1 MNSILIHLTVLGIL
15 LSLSAFFSGTEAAL
29 FSLKKSDLYRFS
41 RSPKPGENRIS
52 RYMAEADKV
61 LITLLTGNLFVNL
74 SLTALTTS
82 FLLSYFGH
90 YGHFISI
97 AFITPVIII
106 FGEITP
112 KIMAIHSYMDVSR
125 YTFPV
130 YRIFHKI
137 LSPVRYIIILVTD
150 IVIRLFGLKLEHS
163 QLTTE
168 ELGHV
173 VSSGEKLGLIDK
185 KESDIIQNMIRF
197 TKREASNIMYP
208 RNMALFI
215 QKGSS
220 IKDAME
226 IFIENEI
233 VRIPVYGDDYDDI
246 IGMIDSRDLL
256 SCHLGYKK
264 SRNIDKFIKPVEF
277 FPFSR
282 DLGELL
288 NDFLKKKIQIAI
300 VVDEYGGTA
309 GVVTLNSL
317 LSSLLGSGFGSWDTP
332 RKFNIKNAE
341 ENMFIVS
348 GDTQIDE
355 FNSFFNTSFKSSN
368 SDTIGG
374 IIIEDAGSFPAKGDV
389 FYIDNFEFRIRSII
403 KRKIN
408 SLEVR
413 KKERSGQ

>member
-1 MNSILIHLTVLGIL
+1 M
-15 LSLSAFFSGTEAAL
+15 SAFFSGTESAL
-29 FSLKKSDLYRFS
+29 FSLKKSDLYKLS
-41 RSPKPGENRIS
+41 RSSRPGENRIA

-61 LITLLTGNLFVNL
+61 LITLLTGNLFINL

-90 YGHFISI
+90 YGHFVSI
-97 AFITPVIII
+97 AFVTPLIIV

-112 KIMAIHSYMDVSR
+112 KIMAIHSYLEVSR

-130 YRIFHKI
+130 YRIFHKL
-137 LSPVRYIIILVTD
+137 LSPVRYMIILVTD
-150 IVIRLFGLKLEHS
+150 ILIKAFNLKIEHS
-163 QLTTE
+163 LLTTE

-173 VSSGEKLGLIDK
+173 VSSGEKLGLLDK
-185 KESDIIQNMIRF
+185 KESDIIKNMIRF

-208 RNMALFI
+208 RNQAIFI

-220 IKDAME
+220 ISDAME
-226 IFIENEI
+226 LFIENEI
-233 VRIPVYGDDYDDI
+233 VRIPVYGEDFDDI
-246 IGMIDSRDLL
+246 IGVIDSRDIL
-256 SCHLGYKK
+256 SCHLGYRK
-264 SRNIDKFIKPVEF
+264 SRNIDKYIRPVEF

-282 DLGELL
+282 DLSELL

-300 VVDEYGGTA
+300 IVDEYGGTA
-309 GVVTLNSL
+309 GVVTLNAI
-317 LSSLLGSGFGSWDTP
+317 LSALLGSGFGGWDSVKKTTI
-332 RKFNIKNAE
+332 RQCD

-355 FNSFFNTSFKSSN
+355 FNSFFNTSFSSNN

-374 IIIEDAGSFPAKGDV
+374 LIIERAINFPAKGDLLV
-389 FYIDNFEFRIRSII
+389 IDDFDFRIRNII
-403 KRKIN
+403 KRKIK

-413 KKERSGQ
+413 RSERSGI

>member
-1 MNSILIHLTVLGIL
+1 MNSILSHLTVLFFL
-15 LSLSAFFSGTEAAL
+15 FALSAFFSGTEAAL
-29 FSLKKSDLYRFS
+29 FSLKKSDLFRLS
-41 RSPKPGENRIS
+41 RSSKPGEKRIS

-97 AFITPVIII
+97 AFVTPIIII

-125 YTFPV
+125 YAFPV

-137 LSPVRYIIILVTD
+137 LSPLRYMIILITD
-150 IVIRLFGLKLEHS
+150 IVVRIFGLKLEHS
-163 QLTTE
+163 LLTTE

-185 KESDIIQNMIRF
+185 NESDIIKHMIRF

-208 RNMALFI
+208 RNQALFI

-220 IKDAME
+220 IKEAME
-226 IFIENEI
+226 LFIDNEI
-233 VRIPVYGDDYDDI
+233 VRVPVYGEDFDDI
-246 IGMIDSRDLL
+246 IGMIDSRDIL

-264 SRNIDKFIKPVEF
+264 SKNIDKFIRPIEF
-277 FPFSR
+277 FPFSK
-282 DLGELL
+282 DLNELL

-317 LSSLLGSGFGSWDTP
+317 LAALLGSGFGGWDTP
-332 RKFNIKNAE
+332 KKYNIKTAE
-341 ENMFIVS
+341 DNLFIVS

-355 FNSFFNTSFKSSN
+355 FNSFFNTYFTSSN

-374 IIIEDAGSFPAKGDV
+374 FIIERAINFPSKGDILE
-389 FYIDNFEFRIRSII
+389 IDNLEFKIRNIF
-403 KRKIN
+403 KRKIRT
-408 SLEVR
+408 LEVR
-413 KKERSGQ
+413 RSERSD

>member
-1 MNSILIHLTVLGIL
+1 MNSIIFHLAVLFIL

-29 FSLKKSDLYRFS
+29 FSLKKADLYRLS
-41 RSPKPGENRIS
+41 RSSKPGENRIS

-97 AFITPVIII
+97 AFITPLIII

-125 YTFPV
+125 YAFPV

-137 LSPVRYIIILVTD
+137 LSPVRYIIILITD
-150 IVIRLFGLKLEHS
+150 IVIRVFNLKLEHS
-163 QLTTE
+163 LLTTE

-185 KESDIIQNMIRF
+185 KESDIIKNMIRF
-197 TKREASNIMYP
+197 TRREASNIMYP
-208 RNMALFI
+208 RNQALFI

-220 IKDAME
+220 ISEAMDL
-226 IFIENEI
+226 FIENEI
-233 VRIPVYGDDYDDI
+233 VRIPVYGEDFDDI
-246 IGMIDSRDLL
+246 IGMIDTRDII

-264 SRNIDKFIKPVEF
+264 SRSIDKFIQPVEF
-277 FPFSR
+277 FPFSK
-282 DLGELL
+282 DLSELL

-309 GVVTLNSL
+309 GVVTLNSI
-317 LSSLLGSGFGSWDTP
+317 LSSLLGSGFGGWDTP
-332 RKFNIKNAE
+332 KKYNIKPLEN
-341 ENMFIVS
+341 NMFIVS

-355 FNSFFNTSFKSSN
+355 FNSFFNTSFTSSN

-374 IIIEDAGSFPAKGDV
+374 FIIERSISFPLKGDV
-389 FYIDNFEFRIRSII
+389 LDIDNFEFRIRNIV
-403 KRKIN
+403 KRKIRT
-408 SLEVR
+408 LEVR
-413 KKERSGQ
+413 RSERSGL